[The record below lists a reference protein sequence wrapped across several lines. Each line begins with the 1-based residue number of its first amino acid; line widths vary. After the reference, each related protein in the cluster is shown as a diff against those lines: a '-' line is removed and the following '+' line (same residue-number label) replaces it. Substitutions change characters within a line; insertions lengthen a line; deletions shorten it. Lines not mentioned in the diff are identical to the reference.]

1 MLNNND
7 ACMKGCDEW
16 LNNYFEIKNN
26 KNPDQEEIVLYSSS
40 ELPESQR
47 PDYERNVAKLRLGI
61 NQYLQ
66 DLERLVDEK
75 IKLETKK

>member
-1 MLNNND
+1 V
-7 ACMKGCDEW
+7 KGCDEW

-26 KNPDQEEIVLYSSS
+26 KNPDQDEIVLYSSS
-40 ELPESQR
+40 ELPEAQR
-47 PDYERNVAKLRLGI
+47 AEYERNVAKMRLGI
-61 NQYLQ
+61 NEYLQ